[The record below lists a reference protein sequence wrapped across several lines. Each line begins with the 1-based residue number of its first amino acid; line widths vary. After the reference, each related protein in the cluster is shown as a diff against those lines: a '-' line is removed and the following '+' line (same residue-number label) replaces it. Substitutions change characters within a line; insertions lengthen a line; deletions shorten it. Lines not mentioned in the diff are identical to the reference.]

1 MSEANPDRER
11 RSKDHAATTQ
21 DPSAA
26 PAGLT
31 DGTDPEST
39 VVRPRPRTK
48 PRTGAARTPRPAGTR
63 KVTPTQAPA
72 TMYERAQMLAG
83 KRTALL
89 GARALDI
96 LHVAVALELQAASF
110 FTFDRRQAR
119 LARSEG
125 LATPVRIR

>member
-1 MSEANPDRER
+1 MRRE
-11 RSKDHAATTQ
+11 
-21 DPSAA
+21 
-26 PAGLT
+26 
-31 DGTDPEST
+31 
-39 VVRPRPRTK
+39 
-48 PRTGAARTPRPAGTR
+48 
-63 KVTPTQAPA
+63 
-72 TMYERAQMLAG
+72 
-83 KRTALL
+83 